1 MGTAG
6 CVSFMFDRKG
16 VILIEKSDSVEED
29 ALMEMALEAGA
40 EDFIAEEEG
49 FEIITDPDV
58 FDEVKDALEKSGYE
72 LLSAEITMLP
82 QTYTK
87 LDENLVKSMDKLIDM
102 LEDDDDIQDIYTNL
116 EA

>member
-1 MGTAG
+1 MIPCDFFRYDTGALVRNTNRFSLRYPPYNRRRIFYAG
-6 CVSFMFDRKG
+6 
-16 VILIEKSDSVEED
+16 ILQ
-29 ALMEMALEAGA
+29 
-40 EDFIAEEEG
+40 EG

>member
-1 MGTAG
+1 
-6 CVSFMFDRKG
+6 
-16 VILIEKSDSVEED
+16 
-29 ALMEMALEAGA
+29 
-40 EDFIAEEEG
+40 
-49 FEIITDPDV
+49 
-58 FDEVKDALEKSGYE
+58 
-72 LLSAEITMLP
+72 MLP